1 MHHHTASADFPA
13 EPARP
18 AADPAAGFPP
28 DLVSAQRA
36 WYATYRQLAGSE
48 GTQTT
53 VLRRRLVRL
62 SVLVAAHPYW
72 ATVPH
77 DAPAARM
84 RLKSLA
90 WDEPGAEGDAR
101 PRPPHGR

>member
-13 EPARP
+13 DPAS
-18 AADPAAGFPP
+18 DPAAGFPP

-84 RLKSLA
+84 RLKALA
-90 WDEPGAEGDAR
+90 WDVPEGPD
-101 PRPPHGR
+101 GRGRIQGRTSQ

>member
-1 MHHHTASADFPA
+1 MRHHAASADFPA
-13 EPARP
+13 
-18 AADPAAGFPP
+18 DPAAAFPP

-36 WYATYRQLAGSE
+36 WYATYRQLASAE

-72 ATVPH
+72 TTVPH

-90 WDEPGAEGDAR
+90 WDPDDIPGANDE
-101 PRPPHGR
+101 PPGGAL

>member
-1 MHHHTASADFPA
+1 MHHHPASAGSPA
-13 EPARP
+13 DLPASP
-18 AADPAAGFPP
+18 AAPADPAAAFPP

-36 WYATYRQLAGSE
+36 WYATYRELARAE

-72 ATVPH
+72 TTVPH

-84 RLKSLA
+84 RLKSLT
-90 WDEPGAEGDAR
+90 WDTPEAGER
-101 PRPPHGR
+101 

>member
-13 EPARP
+13 
-18 AADPAAGFPP
+18 DPAAAFPP

-36 WYATYRQLAGSE
+36 WYATYRQLAAAE

-72 ATVPH
+72 TTVPH

-90 WDEPGAEGDAR
+90 WDDPTPPPREPPDAAESAV
-101 PRPPHGR
+101 